1 MFLKSEEHK
10 LKLNKYIIE
19 ISPKVRNMHLKSTP
33 LLPKGSIN
41 SISVCKLTYVTFKSS
56 GFVPNFKL

>member
-1 MFLKSEEHK
+1 M
-10 LKLNKYIIE
+10 NIIE
-19 ISPKVRNMHLKSTP
+19 ISPKARNMHLKSTP

-41 SISVCKLTYVTFKSS
+41 SISVCKLTYVTFKST